1 MKPIDK
7 EYLKLIR
14 KYRELIDIIYDI
26 VPSSNYTPDYMTYD
40 YRGYYE
46 YYQNDNYDHKKELK
60 QAVNKAN
67 LFVKYLTHPYEEIF
81 G

>member
-1 MKPIDK
+1 MKPIDR
-7 EYLKLIR
+7 EYLKLLR
-14 KYRELIDIIYDI
+14 KYEEFIDIIYNL

-40 YRGYYE
+40 YDGYLE
-46 YYQNDNYDHKKELK
+46 YYQNDDYSRKEELK

-67 LFVKYLTHPYEEIF
+67 LFFKYLTHPYKEIF